1 MGTKS
6 TKKYGGGVK
15 NPYNRGVSKGFGGV
29 EIKIKGKGGKMATE
43 KRKYAFYASQEIE
56 DKIEQL
62 YKSSGCTTRT
72 EFIERAVDFYCGY
85 LTAENYKE
93 YFPNVIVSTMKATL
107 DAMETHLAR
116 NFFKMAVEQAMMMH
130 VLAYTQGVD
139 EDTLGKLRGYCVA
152 ECKRINGA
160 VSFADAV
167 RFQNSGD

>member
-1 MGTKS
+1 MGI
-6 TKKYGGGVK
+6 
-15 NPYNRGVSKGFGGV
+15 P
-29 EIKIKGKGGKMATE
+29 KGKE
-43 KRKYAFYASQEIE
+43 KFHLWIRPEVLE
-56 DKIEQL
+56 KIEQL
-62 YKSSGCTTRT
+62 YEAEGAKTRS
-72 EFIERAVDFYCGY
+72 EFIERAVEFYCGY

-107 DAMETHLAR
+107 DAMENHLAR

-167 RFQNSGD
+167 KFQNSGD

>member
-1 MGTKS
+1 MAFSDDKCRFGLWLKKDTKERMEE
-6 TKKYGGGVK
+6 V
-15 NPYNRGVSKGFGGV
+15 
-29 EIKIKGKGGKMATE
+29 
-43 KRKYAFYASQEIE
+43 
-56 DKIEQL
+56 
-62 YKSSGCTTRT
+62 YKQTACTSMS
-72 EFIERAVDFYCGY
+72 EFIEKAIDFYCGY

-167 RFQNSGD
+167 KFQNGGD